1 MHRFISAINRLR
13 GAWRNRGGA
22 VAVEF
27 AFLFPIALVFTF
39 GLIEFSL
46 ILFDFHRLSE
56 ATRRGARAAIIQ
68 NPVADLSSLDPSDT
82 STTLTCQGT
91 GTVPSDDD
99 GVTGLSGATCDSP
112 STEFQTILQDM
123 QGIKPDLT
131 GDNVTISYTATGV
144 SLGSAGLVTP
154 MVTVKITG
162 FQYSYFVLNMVDD
175 LLKLSGGSG
184 TDFSSNTTFDFPD
197 FATSRVGP
205 TQNSG

>member
-1 MHRFISAINRLR
+1 MHRFISAIKRRRR
-13 GAWRNRGGA
+13 GAWRDRRGA

-68 NPVADLSSLDPSDT
+68 TAVADLSG
-82 STTLTCQGT
+82 LTGGVISCQG
-91 GTVPSDDD
+91 
-99 GVTGLSGATCDSP
+99 SGATP
-112 STEFQTILQDM
+112 SNYGVTCSTSVANAAAFETIVRDM

-131 GDNVTISYTATGV
+131 GSNVSITYTDTGV
-144 SLGSAGLVTP
+144 TGGASTPGLMTP
-154 MVTVKITG
+154 MVTVQVTG
-162 FQYSYFVLNMVDD
+162 FQYSYFVLTLVDD
-175 LLKLSGGSG
+175 LFTVGGGSG
-184 TDFSSNTTFDFPD
+184 TDFSSSTTFDFPD

-205 TQNSG
+205 TQNAS

>member
-1 MHRFISAINRLR
+1 MHRFISAIKRRRR
-13 GAWRNRGGA
+13 GAWRDRRGA

-68 NPVADLSSLDPSDT
+68 TAVADLT
-82 STTLTCQGT
+82 GLTGAAISCQGT
-91 GTVPSDDD
+91 G
-99 GVTGLSGATCDSP
+99 VTTGDYSVTCTTSVADAAA
-112 STEFQTILQDM
+112 FQTIVQDM

-131 GDNVTISYTATGV
+131 GSNVSITYTDTGV
-144 SLGSAGLVTP
+144 TGGAETPGLMTP
-154 MVTVKITG
+154 MVTVQVTG
-162 FQYSYFVLNMVDD
+162 FQYSYFVLTMVDD
-175 LLKLSGGSG
+175 LLQLSGGSG
-184 TDFSSNTTFDFPD
+184 TDFSSSTTFDFPD

-205 TQNSG
+205 TQNAS